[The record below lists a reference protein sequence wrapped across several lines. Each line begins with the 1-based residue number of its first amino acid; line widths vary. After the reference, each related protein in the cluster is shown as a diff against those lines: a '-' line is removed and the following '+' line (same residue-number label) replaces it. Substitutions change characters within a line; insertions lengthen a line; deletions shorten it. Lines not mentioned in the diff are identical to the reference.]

1 MTAPMMARST
11 YAESAIASDVAHM
24 ACTAGMAPACGED
37 SSVSPARVSSGLSA
51 SRARA
56 ANQEVIAFPISQLTS
71 RNPQL
76 VPPLLAAA
84 GAGDGPGLAAG
95 EAAAGGE
102 DGCAA
107 SRTGVVTAVGAVA
120 GRAGGR
126 GGAAARVSA
135 AAAAARAAV
144 SRPASTTW

>member
-1 MTAPMMARST
+1 MTAPMMASST

-56 ANQEVIAFPISQLTS
+56 ANQEVIALPISQLTS

-76 VPPLLAAA
+76 VPLLPAAA
-84 GAGDGPGLAAG
+84 GDGTAAGDG
-95 EAAAGGE
+95 AAGGE
-102 DGCAA
+102 GDVRAA

-120 GRAGGR
+120 CRAGGR

-135 AAAAARAAV
+135 AAAAAR
-144 SRPASTTW
+144 